1 MENKI
6 NIARFKEGYRTAEV
20 KGIWQ
25 WDYGQILRIQGLN
38 LPSAVEIHFSL
49 DEHGGEAVR
58 RIGVTKDGVTDVVV
72 PDTMLEN
79 ESAYGDSYY
88 FFAYIYLTDETSGNT
103 EYKIRAKVS
112 TRSKPE
118 GYVSGGN
125 DTFAE
130 ILKTV
135 NEIAEDKVDI
145 PAPAKVGQ
153 VLSVKATDES
163 GKPTEFEA
171 KDMSGGVSD
180 EKIAN
185 AVEEYM
191 TTHPFTE
198 TDPTVPDWAKQ
209 PEKPSYTAEEVGALP
224 NTTTTLPNPNALTFT
239 GAVTGSYD
247 GSSPIEINIPEGGG
261 TGVTVD
267 TTLSVAGQAADAK
280 ATGDAISSLSEEMK
294 NKTGTGLSTEAIDKL
309 EEVGNY
315 LVYTTADGGSKW
327 TELISILRNGSSG
340 GGSGETVPATGI
352 SLDKTTLSFTDS
364 ATQTLVATVEPSDT
378 TDKVVWTS
386 NAESVAKVTNGVVK
400 PLSNGSATITAT
412 CGSVSA
418 TCFVTVDIAEEEQV
432 TLTSISAT
440 YTGGDV
446 AVGTSLDDLTGITVT
461 AHYSDGST
469 VNVTGYTLSGTIA
482 EGSNT
487 ITVSYGGKTT
497 TFTVIGT
504 ASAGETIVYNV
515 FTGEYIN
522 SGYSGDNYTNYGA
535 NYNIYQEEID
545 VTDAS
550 TLYYRFGRNNKV
562 TGATQSG
569 LKLGVY
575 SSDGSV
581 LGVLDLSDSST
592 VTEVDG
598 KYDINGLET
607 LDDGTVI
614 YGIYVASVSLSS
626 FENKSYVKFAVLRSS
641 KFVPRWNGNAQSTS
655 ALSLEV

>member
-1 MENKI
+1 M
-6 NIARFKEGYRTAEV
+6 ASTAE
-20 KGIWQ
+20 
-25 WDYGQILRIQGLN
+25 
-38 LPSAVEIHFSL
+38 
-49 DEHGGEAVR
+49 
-58 RIGVTKDGVTDVVV
+58 
-72 PDTMLEN
+72 LE
-79 ESAYGDSYY
+79 
-88 FFAYIYLTDETSGNT
+88 
-103 EYKIRAKVS
+103 
-112 TRSKPE
+112 
-118 GYVSGGN
+118 
-125 DTFAE
+125 AE
-130 ILKTV
+130 ILADLEENPDAYTAPVNDVINRPSSEVLFGTEEEQGVERKYFKCPRIVGDNIDLFTHQIYISYMAVKDKNATFIPDSIPQSYWCDDVALDETGNYITFSWLLSGNVLASRGFVGFAVIAKSVEGDILKTRWKTAPAV
-135 NEIAEDKVDI
+135 GTVLMTVPDAGEGIAELYPDI
-145 PAPAKVGQ
+145 ITQ
-153 VLSVKATDES
+153 LLDRM
-163 GKPTEFEA
+163 
-171 KDMSGGVSD
+171 D
-180 EKIAN
+180 
-185 AVEEYM
+185 AVEEIATVEAMQGYVDDYLGRNPVQLDS
-191 TTHPFTE
+191 TL
-198 TDPTVPDWAKQ
+198 TDNTKAAPAGI
-209 PEKPSYTAEEVGALP
+209 VGELK
-224 NTTTTLPNPNALTFT
+224 
-239 GAVTGSYD
+239 GD
-247 GSSPIEINIPEGGG
+247 
-261 TGVTVD
+261 
-267 TTLSVAGQAADAK
+267 LSQ
-280 ATGDAISSLSEEMK
+280 LSEEIA

-315 LVYTTADGGSKW
+315 LAYTTADGGSKW

-340 GGSGETVPATGI
+340 DSGGTEVTI
-352 SLDKTTLSFTDS
+352 S
-364 ATQTLVATVEPSDT
+364 
-378 TDKVVWTS
+378 
-386 NAESVAKVTNGVVK
+386 
-400 PLSNGSATITAT
+400 
-412 CGSVSA
+412 
-418 TCFVTVDIAEEEQV
+418 
-432 TLTSISAT
+432 SISAT

-446 AVGTSLDDLTGITVT
+446 EEGTALSDLTGITVIAT
-461 AHYSDGST
+461 YSDGST
-469 VNVTGYTLSGTIA
+469 ATVTGYTLSGEIA
-482 EGSNT
+482 EGENT

-504 ASAGETIVYNV
+504 ASVSAGETIVYNV

>member
-1 MENKI
+1 MANKKI
-6 NIARFKEGYRTAEV
+6 
-20 KGIWQ
+20 
-25 WDYGQILRIQGLN
+25 
-38 LPSAVEIHFSL
+38 
-49 DEHGGEAVR
+49 
-58 RIGVTKDGVTDVVV
+58 TDVDV
-72 PDTMLEN
+72 
-79 ESAYGDSYY
+79 
-88 FFAYIYLTDETSGNT
+88 
-103 EYKIRAKVS
+103 VS
-112 TRSKPE
+112 TI
-118 GYVSGGN
+118 N
-125 DTFAE
+125 DADYLF
-130 ILKTV
+130 V
-135 NEIAEDKVDI
+135 NQGQSIKQIKKSDI
-145 PAPAKVGQ
+145 P
-153 VLSVKATDES
+153 
-163 GKPTEFEA
+163 KP
-171 KDMSGGVSD
+171 
-180 EKIAN
+180 I
-185 AVEEYM
+185 
-191 TTHPFTE
+191 
-198 TDPTVPDWAKQ
+198 
-209 PEKPSYTAEEVGALP
+209 YTAEEVGALP
-224 NTTTTLPNPNALTFT
+224 NTTTTLPNPNVLTFT
-239 GAVTGSYD
+239 GAATGSYD
-247 GSSPIEINIPEGGG
+247 GSSPVEINIPEGGG

-267 TTLSVAGQAADAK
+267 NTLSVAGQAADAK
-280 ATGDAISSLSEEMK
+280 ATGDAISQLSDEIADKATLENGVVKFWKTSTEENRTDTLLYSVDISSIGGAGGLDLENLTLSVSQVGNYQRLSMSDGTTTKNVDIPIITITDEQVQTAVTEYLDANPVQTGATQEEAEQIQKNTNDIAALKGDLSQLSEEIA
-294 NKTGTGLSTEAIDKL
+294 NKTRTGLSTEAIDKL

-315 LVYTTADGGSKW
+315 LTYITADGGSKW

-340 GGSGETVPATGI
+340 GGSGGTIPATGI
-352 SLDKTTLSFTDS
+352 TLDKTTLSFTDS

-378 TDKVVWTS
+378 TDKIVWTS

-418 TCFVTVDIAEEEQV
+418 TCSVTVDIAEEEQV

-446 AVGTSLDDLTGITVT
+446 AIGTALTDLTGITVT
-461 AHYSDGST
+461 ATYSDGST
-469 VNVTGYTLSGTIA
+469 SNVTGYTLSGTIA
-482 EGSNT
+482 EGENT

-504 ASAGETIVYNV
+504 ASVSAGETIVYNV
-515 FTGEYIN
+515 FNGEYIN

-562 TGATQSG
+562 MGATQSG

-592 VTEVDG
+592 VTKVDG

-641 KFVPRWNGNAQSTS
+641 NFVPSWNGNAQSTS

>member
-1 MENKI
+1 M
-6 NIARFKEGYRTAEV
+6 ADTF
-20 KGIWQ
+20 KGIITADGKKRQ
-25 WDYGQILRIQGLN
+25 LPYGSIL
-38 LPSAVEIHFSL
+38 
-49 DEHGGEAVR
+49 D
-58 RIGVTKDGVTDVVV
+58 
-72 PDTMLEN
+72 
-79 ESAYGDSYY
+79 
-88 FFAYIYLTDETSGNT
+88 
-103 EYKIRAKVS
+103 
-112 TRSKPE
+112 KP
-118 GYVSGGN
+118 
-125 DTFAE
+125 
-130 ILKTV
+130 
-135 NEIAEDKVDI
+135 
-145 PAPAKVGQ
+145 
-153 VLSVKATDES
+153 
-163 GKPTEFEA
+163 
-171 KDMSGGVSD
+171 VSD
-180 EKIAN
+180 E
-185 AVEEYM
+185 
-191 TTHPFTE
+191 
-198 TDPTVPDWAKQ
+198 
-209 PEKPSYTAEEVGALP
+209 
-224 NTTTTLPNPNALTFT
+224 
-239 GAVTGSYD
+239 
-247 GSSPIEINIPEGGG
+247 
-261 TGVTVD
+261 
-267 TTLSVAGQAADAK
+267 TLSIQAGFADAK
-280 ATGDAISSLSEEMK
+280 VVGDRFTKAEEATSKLKDDLSHLSEEIGK
-294 NKTGTGLSTEAIDKL
+294 QTGTGLSTEAIDKL

-315 LVYTTADGGSKW
+315 LAYTTADGGSKW

-340 GGSGETVPATGI
+340 DSGGTEVTI
-352 SLDKTTLSFTDS
+352 S
-364 ATQTLVATVEPSDT
+364 
-378 TDKVVWTS
+378 
-386 NAESVAKVTNGVVK
+386 
-400 PLSNGSATITAT
+400 
-412 CGSVSA
+412 
-418 TCFVTVDIAEEEQV
+418 
-432 TLTSISAT
+432 SISAT

-446 AVGTSLDDLTGITVT
+446 EEGTALSDLTGITVIAT
-461 AHYSDGST
+461 YSDGST
-469 VNVTGYTLSGTIA
+469 ATVTGYTLSGEIA
-482 EGSNT
+482 EGENT

-504 ASAGETIVYNV
+504 ASVSAGETIVYNV

>member
-1 MENKI
+1 MADMTLEE
-6 NIARFKEGYRTAEV
+6 ALAAATVDDGTETAYCTV
-20 KGIWQ
+20 DDDTRLVTIPDKYKKLG
-25 WDYGQILRIQGLN
+25 
-38 LPSAVEIHFSL
+38 VE
-49 DEHGGEAVR
+49 
-58 RIGVTKDGVTDVVV
+58 
-72 PDTMLEN
+72 
-79 ESAYGDSYY
+79 
-88 FFAYIYLTDETSGNT
+88 
-103 EYKIRAKVS
+103 
-112 TRSKPE
+112 
-118 GYVSGGN
+118 
-125 DTFAE
+125 
-130 ILKTV
+130 
-135 NEIAEDKVDI
+135 
-145 PAPAKVGQ
+145 
-153 VLSVKATDES
+153 
-163 GKPTEFEA
+163 
-171 KDMSGGVSD
+171 SD
-180 EKIAN
+180 EKAKRVWFRFPKLVGNNGVDLSAIGVRINFRNANGDGDIYMVKDVTIDGDYVTFSWELTRKVTAYKGHVSFVVCAVKSATDGTIKNEWNTTLNKECEVLEGLEVTEQIVQENPDIIEYILANLGGSVSSEQIAQ

-209 PEKPSYTAEEVGALP
+209 PEKPSYTADEVGALP

-280 ATGDAISSLSEEMK
+280 ATGDAISSLSEDIA

-315 LVYTTADGGSKW
+315 LAYTTADGGSKW